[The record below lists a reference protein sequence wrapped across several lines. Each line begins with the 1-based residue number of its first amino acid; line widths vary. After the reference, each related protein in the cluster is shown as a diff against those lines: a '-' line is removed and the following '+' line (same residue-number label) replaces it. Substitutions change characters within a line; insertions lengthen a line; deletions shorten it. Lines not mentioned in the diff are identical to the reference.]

1 VPSLS
6 YRYVAYLFKDS
17 DRVRDSC
24 LLVKI
29 TSEAGAAAYGTNVR
43 GPLGCPN
50 RTFVLLFPK
59 CHLGG
64 AFSRKALRWPRERVG
79 DDRDIV
85 HSMTFT
91 CRGWAGSTKSSIQP
105 VIKQEPC
112 RLPKVASPLFLLRR
126 GHAIYPIVD
135 SFPVRNPEAEADRM
149 QAPVTSCRYKS
160 QDRARNPSFG
170 SDLSQIPPPFK

>member
-1 VPSLS
+1 MCRSRIEAGDSPARVVVPSLS

-64 AFSRKALRWPRERVG
+64 AFSRKALRWLGERIG

-112 RLPKVASPLFLLRR
+112 RLPKVASPLFFAPARPCHLSHC
-126 GHAIYPIVD
+126 GQF
-135 SFPVRNPEAEADRM
+135 SSPE
-149 QAPVTSCRYKS
+149 SGS
-160 QDRARNPSFG
+160 RARPDAG
-170 SDLSQIPPPFK
+170 SCDILQI